1 MLILDLWG
9 ISFHAGVVFGLGKN
23 LLSKSTLG
31 RCVLAAEQAY
41 SSTRQR
47 QFKDIGPPAAA
58 PRRRS
63 GDPQLQW
70 WRNGVRRTA
79 ASCGSR
85 ALKSVY
91 KVQISADFHTLIS
104 EQPLLSKVLH
114 LVSRL

>member
-1 MLILDLWG
+1 MLH
-9 ISFHAGVVFGLGKN
+9 SCEAY
-23 LLSKSTLG
+23 
-31 RCVLAAEQAY
+31 VLAVEQAY

-47 QFKDIGPPAAA
+47 QFKDMGPPAAA

-91 KVQISADFHTLIS
+91 KVQISAVDHGPFSDQAL
-104 EQPLLSKVLH
+104 
-114 LVSRL
+114 